1 MEKLVSIKNARKAIS
16 QANEGVVERSRR
28 IYVRGSRN
36 DLRVPF
42 REIMQDATIG
52 QGSSEVNPPVTVYD
66 TSGPYG
72 DENLA
77 SDANRRVNIYRSNFY
92 FF

>member
-36 DLRVPF
+36 DLRVLISK
-42 REIMQDATIG
+42 REMATRNG
-52 QGSSEVNPPVTVYD
+52 
-66 TSGPYG
+66 
-72 DENLA
+72 
-77 SDANRRVNIYRSNFY
+77 
-92 FF
+92 